1 MAANVERTETFDVG
15 IDQIYNVIIDYK
27 KYPEFVAGVD
37 EIEIL
42 EQDDNGARV
51 KYSLNLIKKFSY
63 ILKLTH
69 EKPNKISWV
78 LESGDL
84 FKNNTGSWEMSDLGD
99 GKTEVTYKLNVDF
112 KVLAPKMIVNK
123 LVSSNFPAMMK
134 AYHQRAKEA

>member
-15 IDQIYNVIIDYK
+15 IDKIYNVIIDYE
-27 KYPEFVAGVD
+27 KYPEFVSGVD

-69 EKPNKISWV
+69 EKPNKVSWV

-84 FKNNTGSWEMSDLGD
+84 FKNNTGSWEMKDLGD